1 MTEAQF
7 TEIKALLL
15 SNEAAIMRVAD
26 SLDKVIQSQANVEKN
41 VQDVVTQVEPM
52 MSKLSG
58 SMFGS
63 LFGM

>member
-1 MTEAQF
+1 MTAAQF

-26 SLDKVIQSQANVEKN
+26 SLDKVIQSQQNVESS
-41 VQDVVTQVEPM
+41 VADVVAQVEPLM
-52 MSKLSG
+52 GKLSG